1 MVYRLF
7 SSLRTSVYILS
18 TMCLIFLIG
27 TIFPQGENIEDYIK
41 AGGKYVAVVRA
52 MDFLD
57 IFMSP
62 LFLFVTALLMINLV
76 VCLYDRFRVFL
87 KIKRRP
93 IELER
98 LKNHP
103 NVITFGTPVDQP
115 LSREGLKGGVE
126 SRLKNIGFRFKTE
139 AAGVKIF
146 EKGLQYWWLSWF
158 YHVGVILAVL
168 GFFMTALFAFENYIV
183 LYPDK
188 PETISLYSNETRWN
202 QFLNRFGR
210 ETHEE
215 PGDRYILTLKE
226 FDTEYYQGLKIDY
239 PKEKMEKFRLG
250 TGLKKLVPS
259 TKGFSYMPKMW
270 LTHLDVKRPDGSVL
284 DARLWVNRP
293 FRTGPLTLYQM
304 GFEQKATLTVNGEKI
319 EAESHVP
326 FQVKGV
332 KGKFVIES
340 LKLGTLF
347 KKDGTTERI
356 TPVMTIYYLP
366 ENKASEKE
374 PLDELKLHGKIEA
387 KGAVIEFNNYEE
399 GSTLS
404 YRKDPGVW
412 LVGMACLFIFL
423 GLIVRSLGAW
433 YRIQYALEGTTAFVL
448 ISTRGILADRDRIAG
463 KLASL

>member
-18 TMCLIFLIG
+18 MMCLIFLIG

-52 MDFLD
+52 LDFLD

-62 LFLFVTALLMINLV
+62 LFLCVTALLMINLA
-76 VCLYDRFRVFL
+76 VCLYDRCRVFL

-103 NVITFGTPVDQP
+103 NVIAYETSV
-115 LSREGLKGGVE
+115 GLTGGIE
-126 SRLKNIGFRFKTE
+126 NRLKNIGFRLRTE

-158 YHVGVILAVL
+158 YHVGIILAVL

-202 QFLNRFGR
+202 QFLKKFGR
-210 ETHEE
+210 ETQEE
-215 PGDRYILTLKE
+215 SGDIYILTLKE

-239 PKEKMEKFRLG
+239 PIKKMEKFRLG
-250 TGLKKLVPS
+250 VGLKRLVPS

-293 FRTGPLTLYQM
+293 FRTGALTLYQM
-304 GFEQKATLTVNGEKI
+304 GYEQKVMLTVNGEEI
-319 EAESHVP
+319 EAEPHVP
-326 FQVKGV
+326 FQVKDV
-332 KGKFVIES
+332 KGKFVVES

-347 KKDGTTERI
+347 RKDGTTERI
-356 TPVMTIYYLP
+356 TPVTTIDYLP
-366 ENKASEKE
+366 ENKGSEKE

-387 KGAVIEFNNYEE
+387 KGAVIEFNNYLE

-433 YRIQYALEGTTAFVL
+433 YRIQYALEGTTAYVL

-463 KLASL
+463 KLKK